1 MNAAEYK
8 RAFEVANSDIDLS
21 DVDDTILDG
30 YGLPGFGPVVAT
42 VKQVA
47 KVMRWQ
53 ARYLNGEWD
62 GEQLT
67 EIKEL
72 FRKRVTV
79 VG

>member
-8 RAFEVANSDIDLS
+8 RAFDVAKSDVDLS
-21 DVDDTILDG
+21 HVDDTILDG

-42 VKQVA
+42 VEQVA
-47 KVMRWQ
+47 KTMRWQ
-53 ARYLNGEWD
+53 ARYLNGGWD

-67 EIKEL
+67 EIREF